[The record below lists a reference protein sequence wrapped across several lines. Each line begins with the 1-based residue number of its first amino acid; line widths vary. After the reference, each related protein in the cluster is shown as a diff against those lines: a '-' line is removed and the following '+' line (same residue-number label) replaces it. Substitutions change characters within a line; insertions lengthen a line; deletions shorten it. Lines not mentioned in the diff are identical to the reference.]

1 MCAYSIGMIKY
12 YNILREKVQKNRG
25 TAIVFLSIV
34 ILLLDLVFRLI
45 IGKNESQVVATYL
58 WDGLVIGLAIG
69 LAGVGLSLTYSIL
82 KFANFAHGDMITAG
96 GFSGWVAVFAVV
108 GVGKFDMK
116 NLLLIGAG
124 KPINVTELGISVST
138 TPVVILFGLIVAIV
152 GTILLTLFID
162 RFVFRPMRHHNDSI
176 ALLIASI
183 GVSLALRYGLAFVFK
198 TQNRGLTAAS
208 LTASYSVPVG
218 TGSVQIDLGE
228 ITLVLVAIALMISV
242 HVFLQYSTLG
252 KAMRAMADNRDLAL
266 ITGIPTEKVVRAT
279 WIIGGA
285 LTGAAGFLI
294 TLERGTISFQFGWIL
309 LLFIF
314 AAVIIG
320 GIGSVY
326 GAITGGLVIGLTSTV
341 SLIWI
346 PADLANVAVFSVMIL
361 VLLYKPEGLFK
372 GVTTA

>member
-162 RFVFRPMRHHNDSI
+162 RFVFRPMRHHNDGI

-346 PADLANVAVFSVMIL
+346 PSDLANVAVFSVMVL

>member
-1 MCAYSIGMIKY
+1 MIKY
-12 YNILREKVQKNRG
+12 YYSILRERVQKDRG
-25 TAIVFLSIV
+25 TAIVLASMAILS
-34 ILLLDLVFRLI
+34 LDLIMRLVDGRSQTHVF
-45 IGKNESQVVATYL
+45 ATYL

-108 GVGKFDMK
+108 GAGKFDMK
-116 NLLLIGAG
+116 NLLLVGAG

-138 TPVVILFGLIVAIV
+138 TPVAILFGLIVAIA

-162 RFVFRPMRHHNDSI
+162 RFVFRPMRHHNDGI

-208 LTASYSVPVG
+208 LTASYSIPVG
-218 TGSVQIDLGE
+218 TGSIHIDLGE
-228 ITLVLVAIALMISV
+228 ITLVVVAIILMVCV
-242 HVFLQYSTLG
+242 HIFLQYSTLG

-266 ITGIPTEKVVRAT
+266 ITGIPTEKIVRAT
-279 WIIGGA
+279 WIIGSS

-294 TLERGTISFQFGWIL
+294 MLERGTIQFNFGWLI

-326 GAITGGLVIGLTSTV
+326 GAIAGGIVIGFTSTI

-346 PADLANVAVFSVMIL
+346 PADLANVAVFTVMIL

>member
-1 MCAYSIGMIKY
+1 MIKY
-12 YNILREKVQKNRG
+12 YNILRDKVQKDRG
-25 TAIVFLSIV
+25 TTLVVLGIS
-34 ILLLDLVFRLI
+34 ILLLDLVFQVI
-45 IGKNESQVVATYL
+45 IGKTESQIVATYL

-96 GFSGWVAVFAVV
+96 GFSGWVAVFAVM
-108 GVGKFDMK
+108 GVGRFDMK
-116 NLLLIGAG
+116 NLLLVGAG

-138 TPVVILFGLIVAIV
+138 TPVAVLFGLIVAII
-152 GTILLTLFID
+152 GTVLLTLAID
-162 RFVFRPMRHHNDSI
+162 RFVFRPMRHHNDGI

-228 ITLVLVAIALMISV
+228 ITLVLVAIALMVGV

-309 LLFIF
+309 LLLIF

-326 GAITGGLVIGLTSTV
+326 GALLGGIIVGLASN
-341 SLIWI
+341 
-346 PADLANVAVFSVMIL
+346 LALSILPSGYSPSVPFIIIL
-361 VLLYKPEGLFK
+361 AVLLIRPNGLF
-372 GVTTA
+372 GEARA

>member
-1 MCAYSIGMIKY
+1 MCAYSIGMIRY
-12 YNILREKVQKNRG
+12 YNILLEKIRRDRG
-25 TAIVFLSIV
+25 TAIVFLGIS

-45 IGKNESQVVATYL
+45 IGKSQSQVVATYL

-96 GFSGWVAVFAVV
+96 GFSGWVAVFAVA

-116 NLLLIGAG
+116 NLLLVGAAR
-124 KPINVTELGISVST
+124 PINVTELGISVST
-138 TPVVILFGLIVAIV
+138 TPVVILFGLIVAII

-162 RFVFRPMRHHNDSI
+162 RFVFRPMRHHNDGI

-228 ITLVLVAIALMISV
+228 ITLVLVAIALMVGV

-309 LLFIF
+309 LLLIF

-326 GAITGGLVIGLTSTV
+326 GAIAGGLVIGLTSTV
-341 SLIWI
+341 SLVWI

>member
-12 YNILREKVQKNRG
+12 CNILREKVQKNRG

-116 NLLLIGAG
+116 NLLLVGAG

-346 PADLANVAVFSVMIL
+346 PADLANVAVFSVMVL

>member
-1 MCAYSIGMIKY
+1 MCAYSIGMIRY
-12 YNILREKVQKNRG
+12 YNILREKVQKDRG

-58 WDGLVIGLAIG
+58 WDGLVVGLAIG

-96 GFSGWVAVFAVV
+96 GFSGWVAVFAVA

-116 NLLLIGAG
+116 NLLLVGAG

-138 TPVVILFGLIVAIV
+138 TPVIILFGLVAAIV

-162 RFVFRPMRHHNDSI
+162 RFVFRPMRHHNDGI
-176 ALLIASI
+176 TLLIASI
-183 GVSLALRYGLAFVFK
+183 GIALALRYGLAFVFK

-228 ITLVLVAIALMISV
+228 ITLVLVAIALMVSV

-326 GAITGGLVIGLTSTV
+326 GAIAGGLVIGLTSTI

>member
-346 PADLANVAVFSVMIL
+346 PADLANVAVFSVMVL

>member
-1 MCAYSIGMIKY
+1 MCVHSIGMIKY
-12 YNILREKVQKNRG
+12 YNILRDKVQKDRG
-25 TAIVFLSIV
+25 TTLVVLGIS
-34 ILLLDLVFRLI
+34 ILLLDLFFQVI
-45 IGKNESQVVATYL
+45 IGKTESQIVATYL

-96 GFSGWVAVFAVV
+96 GFSGWVAVFAVM
-108 GVGKFDMK
+108 GVGRFDMK
-116 NLLLIGAG
+116 NLLLVGAG

-138 TPVVILFGLIVAIV
+138 TPLAVLFGLIVAIM
-152 GTILLTLFID
+152 GTVLLTLAID
-162 RFVFRPMRHHNDSI
+162 RFVFRPMRHHNDGI

-183 GVSLALRYGLAFVFK
+183 GVSLALRYGLAFIFK

-208 LTASYSVPVG
+208 LTASYSIPVG

-228 ITLVLVAIALMISV
+228 ITLVLVAIALMVGV

-266 ITGIPTEKVVRAT
+266 ITGIPTERVVRAT

-309 LLFIF
+309 LLLIF

-326 GAITGGLVIGLTSTV
+326 GAIAGGVVIGFTSTI

-346 PADLANVAVFSVMIL
+346 PADLANVAVFSVMVL

>member
-1 MCAYSIGMIKY
+1 MCAYSIGMIRY
-12 YNILREKVQKNRG
+12 YNILLEKIRSDRG
-25 TAIVFLSIV
+25 TAIVFLGIS

-45 IGKNESQVVATYL
+45 IGKSQSQVVATYL

-96 GFSGWVAVFAVV
+96 GFSGWVAVFAVA

-116 NLLLIGAG
+116 NLLLVGAAR
-124 KPINVTELGISVST
+124 PINVTELGISVST
-138 TPVVILFGLIVAIV
+138 TPVVILFGLIVAII

-162 RFVFRPMRHHNDSI
+162 RFVFRPMRHHNDGI

-228 ITLVLVAIALMISV
+228 ITLVLVAIALMVGV

-309 LLFIF
+309 LLLIF

-326 GAITGGLVIGLTSTV
+326 GAIAGGLVIGLTSTV
-341 SLIWI
+341 SLVWI